1 MPEKILIKF
10 TFFGMQNP
18 DFSPQLLLDFD
29 STYQIYL
36 SKISRKPAIYLRLEG
51 VKSGEKSGIIVEG
64 VL

>member
-1 MPEKILIKF
+1 
-10 TFFGMQNP
+10 MQNP

-51 VKSGEKSGIIVEG
+51 AKSGEKSGKIVEG

>member
-1 MPEKILIKF
+1 
-10 TFFGMQNP
+10 MQNL